1 MGQRFSF
8 TGNHEWKYDC
18 TISHFIIMMTISAS
32 LDLLCIIVCNI
43 FPLVIYVEKVSFSFC
58 IYIMLH
64 WSQTFCGCQIYEF
77 KSPNFLVY
85 LIIPTWQPHT
95 STLRKKRI
103 MSWKYRSWT
112 LTLSVEIFCSNKCNT
127 ASLFSFT
134 WSSTLF
140 AATIF
145 LRKPCKSGKFSNS
158 DYMLKKKKEETIIV
172 IRDFKK
178 ILKKIIFWVK

>member
-8 TGNHEWKYDC
+8 TGNHEWKYGC

-32 LDLLCIIVCNI
+32 LDLLCIIVSNI
-43 FPLVIYVEKVSFSFC
+43 CPLVIYVEKVSFSFC

-64 WSQTFCGCQIYEF
+64 WSQTFCGCQIYDF

-95 STLRKKRI
+95 SALRKKTI
-103 MSWKYRSWT
+103 MSWKHRSWT
-112 LTLSVEIFCSNKCNT
+112 LTLYFEIFGSNKCNT
-127 ASLFSFT
+127 ASLFSFYT
-134 WSSTLF
+134 LFFTLF
-140 AATIF
+140 AATQS

-158 DYMLKKKKEETIIV
+158 DYTLKKERKDNN
-172 IRDFKK
+172 RDLWF
-178 ILKKIIFWVK
+178 